1 MQSPAVSA
9 AAQVAFVDPPKLD
22 FDLQMPSDSH
32 GSGLLNFVE
41 GWADAFITD
50 NILSKY
56 VLPDHY
62 FAQIDKVSF
71 HRFDGHWLAHITLRW
86 KKISKFASNTPLL
99 KLV

>member
-1 MQSPAVSA
+1 MQSSDSTAVHA

-32 GSGLLNFVE
+32 GSGLLNYVE
-41 GWADAFITD
+41 GWADAFISD

-62 FAQIDKVSF
+62 FAQIDQVTSIGF
-71 HRFDGHWLAHITLRW
+71 HGHLLAHTAQQH
-86 KKISKFASNTPLL
+86 K
-99 KLV
+99 